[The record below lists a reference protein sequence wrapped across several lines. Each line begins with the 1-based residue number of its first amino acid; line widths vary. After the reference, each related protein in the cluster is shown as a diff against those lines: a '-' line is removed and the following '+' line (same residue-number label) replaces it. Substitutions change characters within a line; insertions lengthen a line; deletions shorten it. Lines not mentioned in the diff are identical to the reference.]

1 MLIVNIEEC
10 NNAES
15 REIVSFKSSISMKL
29 LRRLARSLLI
39 GSAMGVGVA
48 LATNFFVKDLIDR
61 LENQT
66 YYMRYRW
73 EFKNLAA
80 EKSRE
85 KVDNDNGICIVDID
99 ERSQHKLGKYWNWDR
114 SFHADMINALAK
126 HDPAAIAFDVMFFDP
141 DDRNYVARLDSLIA
155 KCKSGPAA
163 FSMPQNLY
171 KPLVSA
177 INYDEQFIEATK
189 KAGNVFHAVMM
200 ADSSDY
206 PSFAQSQIQPRTTM
220 AWHDS
225 LHPSS
230 AVLLRPAVRRQVYET
245 RHVIDGIFP
254 GLAQAS
260 RDIGCVNILP
270 NSDGVIRAVPVLY
283 GFGANPPVYLPISV
297 RMVATLFKTPNR
309 EITYKPGRYLDIGK
323 PFKAFR
329 DSAGALTFSYPNV
342 TPPLVRAI
350 LGASPR
356 ILHCVRGRP
365 VEVSSR
371 LKIRKDAGGTCF
383 IDMDCGSFPGPVAKS
398 LLGAGTNRIVA
409 LAEKDSLA
417 IGPQVLVKRTSGA
430 EWTLSA
436 PQIDSEWTLSRLD
449 VETIGRVDSAEFDA
463 LKPGESKLLFYAFTV
478 KNVDGRLVSTLPVIN
493 ESVLRD
499 LCATPWSAIT
509 SMAPGARMDFGATV
523 RIPLVKDE
531 AKEGRDLHIVTY
543 AGPKASTFVRYSY
556 WDVMKDR
563 VKGGLEGKIF
573 LVGSTVQGL
582 FDIVSTPID
591 DHYPGVEVHAS
602 LVNSFLTNTFV
613 RRLSEWQD
621 FLILL
626 LVAMVIGILTFFLK
640 PVWGAIVGAA
650 AIFAYFLIAM
660 TVFTESRLWIEI
672 ARPILAV
679 VITFSGVMVL
689 RYITEEKDRKFL
701 QSTFKQYLS
710 PELIDIMYSSK
721 QQPKL
726 GGDEGIRTAFFTD
739 IQGFSTISEKLGSP
753 SRLVELL
760 NEYLT
765 EMTDILLRH
774 FGTLDKY
781 EGDAILAFFGAPMP
795 MDDHAK
801 QACLTA
807 LDMQARLADLRKK
820 WASEED
826 KWPAIV
832 HGMRMRVG
840 INSGPIVTGNMGS
853 RTRLNYTMMGD
864 TVNLAARL
872 ESAAKQYGVFIMISN
887 FTYEMVKNDFEVRQL
902 DKITVVGKSEPVTV
916 FELLAAK
923 GKLSPELVAMRDRYA
938 KGLAYFYKQEWD
950 QAMEALAESEKLEPY
965 RAFAATSPSAEFIR
979 YSRNYKANPPGK
991 DWDGVNRLTAK

>member
-1 MLIVNIEEC
+1 
-10 NNAES
+10 
-15 REIVSFKSSISMKL
+15 
-29 LRRLARSLLI
+29 
-39 GSAMGVGVA
+39 MGIGVA
-48 LATNFFVKDLIDR
+48 IATNFFVKDLIDR

-73 EFKNLAA
+73 EFKNLTS

-85 KVDNDNGICIVDID
+85 EVDNDNGICIVDID

-114 SFHADMINALAK
+114 SFHANMINSLSK

-141 DDRNYVARLDSLIA
+141 DDRNYVARFDSLIA
-155 KCKSGPAA
+155 KCKRGPGA
-163 FSMPQNLY
+163 FSMPENIH

-177 INYDEQFIEATK
+177 IDYDEQFIGATK
-189 KAGNVFHAVMM
+189 RAGNVFHAVMM
-200 ADSSDY
+200 ADSADY

-230 AVLLRPAVRRQVYET
+230 AILFPPAVRRKVYET

-254 GLAQAS
+254 GLARAS
-260 RDIGCVNILP
+260 RDIGCFNILP
-270 NSDGVIRAVPVLY
+270 NSDGVIRAVPVMY
-283 GFGANPPVYLPISV
+283 GFGANPPVYLPLSI
-297 RMVATLFKTPNR
+297 RMAATLFGTPNG

-329 DSAGALTFSYPNV
+329 DSGGALTFSYPNV
-342 TPPLVRAI
+342 SAPQVKAI

-356 ILHCVRGRP
+356 ILHCVPGKP

-371 LKIRKDAGGTCF
+371 LKIRKDAAGTCF
-383 IDMDCGSFPGPVAKS
+383 IDMYCGSFPGPVARS
-398 LLGAGTNRIVA
+398 LLGAGMKKFIAMAQN
-409 LAEKDSLA
+409 DSLA
-417 IGPQVLVKRTSGA
+417 IGQNVFVKRSSGA
-430 EWTLSA
+430 EWTLSS

-449 VETIGRVDSAEFDA
+449 LETIGRVDSAEFDA
-463 LKPGESKLLFYAFTV
+463 MKPGESKLLFYAFSV
-478 KNVDGRLVSTLPVIN
+478 RNVDGRLVSTLPVIN

-499 LCATPWSAIT
+499 LCATPWNAIT
-509 SMAPGARMDFGATV
+509 SLAPGARMGFGAAV

-531 AKEGRDLHIVTY
+531 SRENRDLHIVTY

-556 WDVMKDR
+556 WDIMKDR

-573 LVGSTVQGL
+573 IVGSTVQGL

-602 LVNSFLTNTFV
+602 LVNSFLNNTFV

-626 LVAMVIGILTFFLK
+626 LVAIVIGILTFFLK
-640 PVWGAIVGAA
+640 PLWGAIVGAA
-650 AIFAYFLIAM
+650 AIFVYFLIAM
-660 TVFTESRLWIEI
+660 TVFSESRLWIEI
-672 ARPILAV
+672 ARPILAI
-679 VITFSGVMVL
+679 VITYSGVMVL

-710 PELIDIMYSSK
+710 PQLIDMMYTSR
-721 QQPKL
+721 QLPKL
-726 GGDEGIRTAFFTD
+726 GGDEGIRTAYFTD
-739 IQGFSTISEKLGSP
+739 IQGFSTFSEKLGSP
-753 SRLVELL
+753 TRLVDLL

-765 EMTDILLRH
+765 EMTDILLNKH
-774 FGTLDKY
+774 YGTLDKY
-781 EGDAILAFFGAPMP
+781 EGDAIIAFFGAPMP

-807 LDMQARLADLRKK
+807 LDMQDKLGDLRKK
-820 WASEED
+820 WASEGD
-826 KWPAIV
+826 KWPSIV
-832 HGMRMRVG
+832 HDMRMRIG

-853 RTRLNYTMMGD
+853 RTRMNYTMMGD

-887 FTYEMVKNDFEVRQL
+887 ITHDMVKNDFEVRQL
-902 DKITVVGKSEPVTV
+902 DKITVVGKSEPVV
-916 FELLAAK
+916 VYELMSGK
-923 GKLSPELVAMRDRYA
+923 GKLPPELVTMRDLYSQGMA
-938 KGLAYFYKQEWD
+938 NFYKQEWD
-950 QAMEALAESEKLEPY
+950 GAITALTESDKLEPF
-965 RAFAATSPSAEFIR
+965 RSFAKTTPSKELIR
-979 YSRNYKANPPGK
+979 NCLRYKEKPPGP
-991 DWDGVNRLTAK
+991 DWDGVNRLTSK

>member
-1 MLIVNIEEC
+1 
-10 NNAES
+10 
-15 REIVSFKSSISMKL
+15 VSFKGSISMKL
-29 LRRLARSLLI
+29 LKRLAKSLLI
-39 GSAMGVGVA
+39 GSAIGVGVA

-73 EFKNLAA
+73 EFKNLPA

-85 KVDNDNGICIVDID
+85 EVDNDNSIRIIDID

-114 SFHADMINALAK
+114 SFHADMINALSK

-141 DDRNYVARLDSLIA
+141 DDRNYVARFDSLIA
-155 KCKSGPAA
+155 KCKRAPGA
-163 FSMPQNLY
+163 FAMPENTHTS
-171 KPLVSA
+171 LVSA
-177 INYDEQFIEATK
+177 IDYDERFIAATK

-230 AVLLRPAVRRQVYET
+230 AVLFPPVVRHKVYET

-270 NSDGVIRAVPVLY
+270 NSDGVIRAVPVMY
-283 GFGANPPVYLPISV
+283 GFGTNPPVYLPMSV
-297 RMVATLFKTPNR
+297 RIVATLFKTPNR
-309 EITYKPGRYLDIGK
+309 EIVYKPGRYLDIGK

-329 DSAGALTFSYPNV
+329 DSAGVLTFSYPNV
-342 TPPLVRAI
+342 TPAQVKAI
-350 LGASPR
+350 LGGSPR
-356 ILHCVRGRP
+356 ILHCAKGKP
-365 VEVSSR
+365 VEVSSH
-371 LKIRKDAGGTCF
+371 LKIRKDASGTCS
-383 IDMDCGSFPGPVAKS
+383 IDMYCGSFPGPVATA
-398 LLGAGTNRIVA
+398 LLHARMNKIVSM
-409 LAEKDSLA
+409 AEHDSLA
-417 IGPQVLVKRTSGA
+417 IGPQVFVRRNSGT

-449 VETIGRVDSAEFDA
+449 LETIDRVDSTEFDA

-478 KNVDGRLVSTLPVIN
+478 KNVEGKLVSTLPVIN

-499 LCATPWSAIT
+499 LCATPWSAIM
-509 SMAPGARMDFGATV
+509 SLAPGARMDFGAAV
-523 RIPLVKDE
+523 RILLVKDE
-531 AKEGRDLHIVTY
+531 TKEGRDLHIVTY
-543 AGPKASTFVRYSY
+543 AGPKAATFDRYSY

-563 VKGGLEGKIF
+563 VKGELEGKIF

-602 LVNSFLTNTFV
+602 LVNSFLTNSFV

-640 PVWGAIVGAA
+640 PLWGAIVGTA

-660 TVFTESRLWIEI
+660 TVFSESRLWIEI
-672 ARPILAV
+672 ARPILAI

-726 GGDEGIRTAFFTD
+726 GGDEGVRTAFFTD
-739 IQGFSTISEKLGSP
+739 IQGFSTISEKIGSP

-765 EMTDILLRH
+765 EMTDILLKKH
-774 FGTLDKY
+774 YGTLDKY
-781 EGDAILAFFGAPMP
+781 EGDAIIAFFGAPVS

-807 LDMQARLADLRKK
+807 LDMQTRLAELRKK
-820 WASEED
+820 WASEGD

-832 HGMRMRVG
+832 HEMRMRIG
-840 INSGPIVTGNMGS
+840 INTGLIVTGNMGS
-853 RTRLNYTMMGD
+853 TTRKAYTMMGD
-864 TVNLAARL
+864 QVNLAARL
-872 ESAAKQYGVFIMISN
+872 ESAAKQYGVFIMISDS
-887 FTYEMVKNDFEVRQL
+887 TREMVKNDFEVRQL

-916 FELLAAK
+916 FELLAEK
-923 GKLSPELVAMRDRYA
+923 GKLPPELATMRDWYA
-938 KGLAYFYKQEWD
+938 KGLVHFYKQEWD
-950 QAMEALAESEKLEPY
+950 RSMEALTESERLEPH
-965 RAFAATSPSAEFIR
+965 RAFATTSPSAELLR
-979 YSRNYKANPPGK
+979 YCRNYKANPPGK
-991 DWDGVNRLTAK
+991 DWDGVNRLTSK

>member
-1 MLIVNIEEC
+1 
-10 NNAES
+10 
-15 REIVSFKSSISMKL
+15 
-29 LRRLARSLLI
+29 
-39 GSAMGVGVA
+39 
-48 LATNFFVKDLIDR
+48 
-61 LENQT
+61 
-66 YYMRYRW
+66 
-73 EFKNLAA
+73 
-80 EKSRE
+80 
-85 KVDNDNGICIVDID
+85 
-99 ERSQHKLGKYWNWDR
+99 
-114 SFHADMINALAK
+114 
-126 HDPAAIAFDVMFFDP
+126 
-141 DDRNYVARLDSLIA
+141 
-155 KCKSGPAA
+155 
-163 FSMPQNLY
+163 
-171 KPLVSA
+171 
-177 INYDEQFIEATK
+177 
-189 KAGNVFHAVMM
+189 
-200 ADSSDY
+200 
-206 PSFAQSQIQPRTTM
+206 
-220 AWHDS
+220 
-225 LHPSS
+225 
-230 AVLLRPAVRRQVYET
+230 
-245 RHVIDGIFP
+245 
-254 GLAQAS
+254 
-260 RDIGCVNILP
+260 
-270 NSDGVIRAVPVLY
+270 
-283 GFGANPPVYLPISV
+283 
-297 RMVATLFKTPNR
+297 
-309 EITYKPGRYLDIGK
+309 
-323 PFKAFR
+323 
-329 DSAGALTFSYPNV
+329 
-342 TPPLVRAI
+342 
-350 LGASPR
+350 
-356 ILHCVRGRP
+356 
-365 VEVSSR
+365 
-371 LKIRKDAGGTCF
+371 
-383 IDMDCGSFPGPVAKS
+383 
-398 LLGAGTNRIVA
+398 
-409 LAEKDSLA
+409 
-417 IGPQVLVKRTSGA
+417 
-430 EWTLSA
+430 
-436 PQIDSEWTLSRLD
+436 
-449 VETIGRVDSAEFDA
+449 
-463 LKPGESKLLFYAFTV
+463 
-478 KNVDGRLVSTLPVIN
+478 
-493 ESVLRD
+493 
-499 LCATPWSAIT
+499 
-509 SMAPGARMDFGATV
+509 
-523 RIPLVKDE
+523 
-531 AKEGRDLHIVTY
+531 
-543 AGPKASTFVRYSY
+543 PKASTFNRYSY
-556 WDVMKDR
+556 WDVMKNR

-582 FDIVSTPID
+582 FDIVSAPID

-602 LVNSFLTNTFV
+602 LVNSFLTNTFM

-640 PVWGAIVGAA
+640 PVWGAVFGAA

-672 ARPILAV
+672 ARPILAI

-774 FGTLDKY
+774 YGTLDKY

-820 WASEED
+820 WAAEED

-923 GKLSPELVAMRDRYA
+923 GKLSPDLEKMRGWYA
-938 KGLAYFYKQEWD
+938 KGLAYFCKQEWD
-950 QAMEALAESEKLEPY
+950 RAMEAFVESEKLEPY
-965 RAFAATSPSAEFIR
+965 RAFAATSPSAEFLKLC
-979 YSRNYKANPPGK
+979 RNYRMNPPGK